1 MQRCLARSLL
11 VIGLDGGARIVVRV
25 DKKSRGAWV
34 GGMDRLGH
42 VRFYRV
48 QQCTR
53 GFHSRSYAGYHVPYF
68 PFSPY
73 VKTRPFSLVW
83 MRLSGDSCRFTFHG
97 ANITR
102 LAVASI

>member
-42 VRFYRV
+42 VRFYQV
-48 QQCTR
+48 
-53 GFHSRSYAGYHVPYF
+53 
-68 PFSPY
+68 
-73 VKTRPFSLVW
+73 
-83 MRLSGDSCRFTFHG
+83 
-97 ANITR
+97 
-102 LAVASI
+102 